1 MIILQANKIERSF
14 AGEVL
19 FDNIT
24 LQVDERDR
32 IALVGKNGA
41 GKSTLLKILVGEEE
55 PTSGEINKKK
65 DISLSYLAQDSR
77 FESENTI
84 YDEML
89 HVFDDLR
96 RTEKQLRQMELE
108 MGEKSGEDLDKLM
121 ADYDR
126 LSENFRQAGGFTYEA
141 DIRAILNGFKFDE
154 SMWQMKIAEL
164 SGGQNTRLALA
175 KMLLE
180 KPNLLVLDE
189 PTNHLDIETIAWLE
203 NYLVNYSG
211 ALIIVSHDRYFLD
224 KVATVTLDLTKHS
237 LDRYVGN
244 YSRFVELK
252 EQKLATEAK
261 NYEKQQ
267 KEIAALEDFVNRN
280 LVRASTTKRAQSRR
294 KQLEK
299 MERLDK
305 PESGKK
311 SANMTFQ
318 SEKTSGNVVLTVEN
332 AAIGYDGEI
341 LSEPINLDLR
351 KMNAV
356 AIVGPNGIGKSTFIK
371 SIVDQIPFIKGEKRF
386 GANVE
391 VGYYDQTQSKLTPSN
406 TVLDELWNDFKLTP
420 EVEIRNRLGAF
431 LFSGDDVKKSVGML
445 SGGEKARLLLAKLS
459 MENNNFL
466 ILDEPT
472 NHLDNDMVLWLEEF
486 LNSFRGVLIM
496 VTHDRYFLDRVTNKI
511 VEIDKGKLYEYDT
524 NYSGFVELKVQ
535 REEMELATERKR
547 QSLLRVEMEWMKQGI
562 KARGTRQRARTE
574 RFEELK
580 NAKGPSMQQNV
591 EMDSISSRLGKTTI
605 ELEHISKGFG
615 DKHLINDF
623 SYIFLRDDRI
633 GFIGPNGCGKSTLMK
648 MIMGILK
655 PDEGNITIG
664 DTVKIG
670 YFAQENEDMTGD
682 IRVIDYIK
690 NVAEY
695 IQTTKGQ
702 TSASQMLDRFLF
714 PPELQYTPLD
724 KLSGGEQRRLYLLK
738 VLMEAPNVL
747 ILDEPTN
754 DLDIQTLTILEDYLD
769 TFAGI
774 VITVSHDRYFLDR
787 IVNRIFAFEEGGHLK
802 QYEGGYTDYLEKVK
816 PAAKPEKSKPAKKE
830 NNGKKFQKE
839 HQKKLKFTYKEQ
851 KEFETIDDDIAKLE
865 EKLEQLDE
873 EIMENATNS
882 GKLAELTEQK
892 ESAQAELDE
901 KMDRWVYLNDLA
913 EQIANQ

>member
-1 MIILQANKIERSF
+1 MMNILNIEHISKIY
-14 AGEVL
+14 GEKVI
-19 FDNIT
+19 FDDVSLGIHSGDKIGVIGVNGT
-24 LQVDERDR
+24 
-32 IALVGKNGA
+32 GKT
-41 GKSTLLKILVGEEE
+41 TLLKIIAKINE
-55 PTSGEINKKK
+55 PDKGQIICGNG
-65 DISLSYLAQDSR
+65 IRVSYLPQNPEFPKKQSILEYVMDGKEHQDWKT
-77 FESENTI
+77 ESEAKTILTKLGI
-84 YDEML
+84 YD
-89 HVFDDLR
+89 
-96 RTEKQLRQMELE
+96 
-108 MGEKSGEDLDKLM
+108 
-121 ADYDR
+121 
-126 LSENFRQAGGFTYEA
+126 
-141 DIRAILNGFKFDE
+141 FDE
-154 SMWQMKIAEL
+154 GCDHL
-164 SGGQNTRLALA
+164 SGGQKKRVALA
-175 KMLLE
+175 RT
-180 KPNLLVLDE
+180 LVD
-189 PTNHLDIETIAWLE
+189 PT
-203 NYLVNYSG
+203 
-211 ALIIVSHDRYFLD
+211 
-224 KVATVTLDLTKHS
+224 
-237 LDRYVGN
+237 
-244 YSRFVELK
+244 
-252 EQKLATEAK
+252 
-261 NYEKQQ
+261 
-267 KEIAALEDFVNRN
+267 
-280 LVRASTTKRAQSRR
+280 
-294 KQLEK
+294 
-299 MERLDK
+299 
-305 PESGKK
+305 
-311 SANMTFQ
+311 
-318 SEKTSGNVVLTVEN
+318 
-332 AAIGYDGEI
+332 
-341 LSEPINLDLR
+341 
-351 KMNAV
+351 
-356 AIVGPNGIGKSTFIK
+356 
-371 SIVDQIPFIKGEKRF
+371 
-386 GANVE
+386 E
-391 VGYYDQTQSKLTPSN
+391 V
-406 TVLDELWNDFKLTP
+406 
-420 EVEIRNRLGAF
+420 
-431 LFSGDDVKKSVGML
+431 
-445 SGGEKARLLLAKLS
+445 
-459 MENNNFL
+459 L

-591 EMDSISSRLGKTTI
+591 EMDFISSRLGKTTI

-615 DKHLINDF
+615 NKHLINDF

-702 TSASQMLDRFLF
+702 VSASQMLDRFLF

>member
-1 MIILQANKIERSF
+1 MNILNIEHISKIY
-14 AGEVL
+14 GEKVI
-19 FDNIT
+19 FDDVSLGIHSGDKIGVIGVNGT
-24 LQVDERDR
+24 
-32 IALVGKNGA
+32 GKT
-41 GKSTLLKILVGEEE
+41 TLLKIIAKINE
-55 PTSGEINKKK
+55 PDKGQIICGNG
-65 DISLSYLAQDSR
+65 IRVSYLPQNPEFPKKQSILEYVMDGKEHQDWKT
-77 FESENTI
+77 ESEAKTILTKLGI
-84 YDEML
+84 YD
-89 HVFDDLR
+89 
-96 RTEKQLRQMELE
+96 
-108 MGEKSGEDLDKLM
+108 
-121 ADYDR
+121 
-126 LSENFRQAGGFTYEA
+126 
-141 DIRAILNGFKFDE
+141 FDE
-154 SMWQMKIAEL
+154 GCDHL
-164 SGGQNTRLALA
+164 SGGQKKRVALA
-175 KMLLE
+175 RT
-180 KPNLLVLDE
+180 LVD
-189 PTNHLDIETIAWLE
+189 PT
-203 NYLVNYSG
+203 
-211 ALIIVSHDRYFLD
+211 
-224 KVATVTLDLTKHS
+224 
-237 LDRYVGN
+237 
-244 YSRFVELK
+244 
-252 EQKLATEAK
+252 
-261 NYEKQQ
+261 
-267 KEIAALEDFVNRN
+267 
-280 LVRASTTKRAQSRR
+280 
-294 KQLEK
+294 
-299 MERLDK
+299 
-305 PESGKK
+305 
-311 SANMTFQ
+311 
-318 SEKTSGNVVLTVEN
+318 
-332 AAIGYDGEI
+332 
-341 LSEPINLDLR
+341 
-351 KMNAV
+351 
-356 AIVGPNGIGKSTFIK
+356 
-371 SIVDQIPFIKGEKRF
+371 
-386 GANVE
+386 E
-391 VGYYDQTQSKLTPSN
+391 V
-406 TVLDELWNDFKLTP
+406 
-420 EVEIRNRLGAF
+420 
-431 LFSGDDVKKSVGML
+431 
-445 SGGEKARLLLAKLS
+445 
-459 MENNNFL
+459 L

-511 VEIDKGKLYEYDT
+511 VEIEKGKLYEYDT
-524 NYSGFVELKVQ
+524 NYSGFIELKVQ

-623 SYIFLRDDRI
+623 SYIVLRDDRI

-655 PDEGNITIG
+655 PDVGNITIG

-682 IRVIDYIK
+682 IRVIDYIR

-702 TSASQMLDRFLF
+702 ASASQMLDRFLF

-802 QYEGGYTDYLEKVK
+802 QYEGGYTDYQEKVK
-816 PAAKPEKSKPAKKE
+816 PIAKQEKSKPEKKE

-865 EKLEQLDE
+865 EKIEQLDE

-882 GKLAELTEQK
+882 GKLAELTQQK
-892 ESAQAELDE
+892 EETEEALNE

>member
-1 MIILQANKIERSF
+1 MNILNIEHISKIY
-14 AGEVL
+14 GEKVI
-19 FDNIT
+19 FDDVSLGIHSGDKIGVIGVNGT
-24 LQVDERDR
+24 
-32 IALVGKNGA
+32 GKT
-41 GKSTLLKILVGEEE
+41 TLLKIIAKINE
-55 PTSGEINKKK
+55 PDKGQIICGNG
-65 DISLSYLAQDSR
+65 IRVSYLPQNPEFPKKQSILEYVMDGKEHQDWKT
-77 FESENTI
+77 ESEAKTILTKLGI
-84 YDEML
+84 YD
-89 HVFDDLR
+89 
-96 RTEKQLRQMELE
+96 
-108 MGEKSGEDLDKLM
+108 
-121 ADYDR
+121 
-126 LSENFRQAGGFTYEA
+126 
-141 DIRAILNGFKFDE
+141 FDE
-154 SMWQMKIAEL
+154 GCDHL
-164 SGGQNTRLALA
+164 SGGQKKRVALA
-175 KMLLE
+175 RT
-180 KPNLLVLDE
+180 LVD
-189 PTNHLDIETIAWLE
+189 PT
-203 NYLVNYSG
+203 
-211 ALIIVSHDRYFLD
+211 
-224 KVATVTLDLTKHS
+224 
-237 LDRYVGN
+237 
-244 YSRFVELK
+244 
-252 EQKLATEAK
+252 
-261 NYEKQQ
+261 
-267 KEIAALEDFVNRN
+267 
-280 LVRASTTKRAQSRR
+280 
-294 KQLEK
+294 
-299 MERLDK
+299 
-305 PESGKK
+305 
-311 SANMTFQ
+311 
-318 SEKTSGNVVLTVEN
+318 
-332 AAIGYDGEI
+332 
-341 LSEPINLDLR
+341 
-351 KMNAV
+351 
-356 AIVGPNGIGKSTFIK
+356 
-371 SIVDQIPFIKGEKRF
+371 
-386 GANVE
+386 E
-391 VGYYDQTQSKLTPSN
+391 V
-406 TVLDELWNDFKLTP
+406 
-420 EVEIRNRLGAF
+420 
-431 LFSGDDVKKSVGML
+431 
-445 SGGEKARLLLAKLS
+445 
-459 MENNNFL
+459 L

-580 NAKGPSMQQNV
+580 NAKGPSMQKNV

-702 TSASQMLDRFLF
+702 ASASQMLDRFLF

>member
-1 MIILQANKIERSF
+1 MNILNIEHISKIY
-14 AGEVL
+14 GEKVI
-19 FDNIT
+19 FDDVSLGIHSGDKIGVIGVNGT
-24 LQVDERDR
+24 
-32 IALVGKNGA
+32 GKT
-41 GKSTLLKILVGEEE
+41 TLLKIIAKINE
-55 PTSGEINKKK
+55 PDKGQIICGNG
-65 DISLSYLAQDSR
+65 IRVSYLPQNPEFPKKQSILEYVMDGKEHQDWKT
-77 FESENTI
+77 ESEAKTILTKLGI
-84 YDEML
+84 YD
-89 HVFDDLR
+89 
-96 RTEKQLRQMELE
+96 
-108 MGEKSGEDLDKLM
+108 
-121 ADYDR
+121 
-126 LSENFRQAGGFTYEA
+126 
-141 DIRAILNGFKFDE
+141 FDE
-154 SMWQMKIAEL
+154 GCDHL
-164 SGGQNTRLALA
+164 SGGQKKRVALA
-175 KMLLE
+175 RT
-180 KPNLLVLDE
+180 LVD
-189 PTNHLDIETIAWLE
+189 PT
-203 NYLVNYSG
+203 
-211 ALIIVSHDRYFLD
+211 
-224 KVATVTLDLTKHS
+224 
-237 LDRYVGN
+237 
-244 YSRFVELK
+244 
-252 EQKLATEAK
+252 
-261 NYEKQQ
+261 
-267 KEIAALEDFVNRN
+267 
-280 LVRASTTKRAQSRR
+280 
-294 KQLEK
+294 
-299 MERLDK
+299 
-305 PESGKK
+305 
-311 SANMTFQ
+311 
-318 SEKTSGNVVLTVEN
+318 
-332 AAIGYDGEI
+332 
-341 LSEPINLDLR
+341 
-351 KMNAV
+351 
-356 AIVGPNGIGKSTFIK
+356 
-371 SIVDQIPFIKGEKRF
+371 
-386 GANVE
+386 E
-391 VGYYDQTQSKLTPSN
+391 V
-406 TVLDELWNDFKLTP
+406 
-420 EVEIRNRLGAF
+420 
-431 LFSGDDVKKSVGML
+431 
-445 SGGEKARLLLAKLS
+445 
-459 MENNNFL
+459 L

-605 ELEHISKGFG
+605 ELEHISKEFG
-615 DKHLINDF
+615 NKHLINDF

-702 TSASQMLDRFLF
+702 ASASQMLDRFLF

>member
-1 MIILQANKIERSF
+1 MNILNIEHISKIY
-14 AGEVL
+14 GEKVI
-19 FDNIT
+19 FDDVSLGIHSGDKIGVIGVNGT
-24 LQVDERDR
+24 
-32 IALVGKNGA
+32 GKT
-41 GKSTLLKILVGEEE
+41 TLLKIIAKINE
-55 PTSGEINKKK
+55 PDKGQIICGNG
-65 DISLSYLAQDSR
+65 IRVSYLPQNPEFPKKQSILEYVMDGKEHQDWKT
-77 FESENTI
+77 ESEAKTILTKLGI
-84 YDEML
+84 YD
-89 HVFDDLR
+89 
-96 RTEKQLRQMELE
+96 
-108 MGEKSGEDLDKLM
+108 
-121 ADYDR
+121 
-126 LSENFRQAGGFTYEA
+126 
-141 DIRAILNGFKFDE
+141 FDE
-154 SMWQMKIAEL
+154 GCDHL
-164 SGGQNTRLALA
+164 SGGQKKRVALA
-175 KMLLE
+175 RT
-180 KPNLLVLDE
+180 LVD
-189 PTNHLDIETIAWLE
+189 PT
-203 NYLVNYSG
+203 
-211 ALIIVSHDRYFLD
+211 
-224 KVATVTLDLTKHS
+224 
-237 LDRYVGN
+237 
-244 YSRFVELK
+244 
-252 EQKLATEAK
+252 
-261 NYEKQQ
+261 
-267 KEIAALEDFVNRN
+267 
-280 LVRASTTKRAQSRR
+280 
-294 KQLEK
+294 
-299 MERLDK
+299 
-305 PESGKK
+305 
-311 SANMTFQ
+311 
-318 SEKTSGNVVLTVEN
+318 
-332 AAIGYDGEI
+332 
-341 LSEPINLDLR
+341 
-351 KMNAV
+351 
-356 AIVGPNGIGKSTFIK
+356 
-371 SIVDQIPFIKGEKRF
+371 
-386 GANVE
+386 E
-391 VGYYDQTQSKLTPSN
+391 V
-406 TVLDELWNDFKLTP
+406 
-420 EVEIRNRLGAF
+420 
-431 LFSGDDVKKSVGML
+431 
-445 SGGEKARLLLAKLS
+445 
-459 MENNNFL
+459 L

-615 DKHLINDF
+615 NKHLINDF

-648 MIMGILK
+648 MIMGSLK

-682 IRVIDYIK
+682 IRVIDYIR

-702 TSASQMLDRFLF
+702 ASASQMLDRFLF

-802 QYEGGYTDYLEKVK
+802 QYEGGYTDYIEKVK

>member
-1 MIILQANKIERSF
+1 MNILNIEHISKIY
-14 AGEVL
+14 GEKVI
-19 FDNIT
+19 FDDVSLGIHSGDKIGVIGVNGT
-24 LQVDERDR
+24 
-32 IALVGKNGA
+32 GKT
-41 GKSTLLKILVGEEE
+41 TLLKIIAKINE
-55 PTSGEINKKK
+55 PDKGQIICGNG
-65 DISLSYLAQDSR
+65 IRVSYLPQNPEFPKKQSILEYVMDGKEHQDWKT
-77 FESENTI
+77 ESEAKTILTKLGI
-84 YDEML
+84 YD
-89 HVFDDLR
+89 
-96 RTEKQLRQMELE
+96 
-108 MGEKSGEDLDKLM
+108 
-121 ADYDR
+121 
-126 LSENFRQAGGFTYEA
+126 
-141 DIRAILNGFKFDE
+141 FDE
-154 SMWQMKIAEL
+154 GCNHL
-164 SGGQNTRLALA
+164 SGGQKKRVALA
-175 KMLLE
+175 RT
-180 KPNLLVLDE
+180 LVD
-189 PTNHLDIETIAWLE
+189 PT
-203 NYLVNYSG
+203 
-211 ALIIVSHDRYFLD
+211 
-224 KVATVTLDLTKHS
+224 
-237 LDRYVGN
+237 
-244 YSRFVELK
+244 
-252 EQKLATEAK
+252 
-261 NYEKQQ
+261 
-267 KEIAALEDFVNRN
+267 
-280 LVRASTTKRAQSRR
+280 
-294 KQLEK
+294 
-299 MERLDK
+299 
-305 PESGKK
+305 
-311 SANMTFQ
+311 
-318 SEKTSGNVVLTVEN
+318 
-332 AAIGYDGEI
+332 
-341 LSEPINLDLR
+341 
-351 KMNAV
+351 
-356 AIVGPNGIGKSTFIK
+356 
-371 SIVDQIPFIKGEKRF
+371 
-386 GANVE
+386 E
-391 VGYYDQTQSKLTPSN
+391 V
-406 TVLDELWNDFKLTP
+406 
-420 EVEIRNRLGAF
+420 
-431 LFSGDDVKKSVGML
+431 
-445 SGGEKARLLLAKLS
+445 
-459 MENNNFL
+459 L

-623 SYIFLRDDRI
+623 SYIVLRDDRI
-633 GFIGPNGCGKSTLMK
+633 GFIGSNGCGKSTLMK

-682 IRVIDYIK
+682 IRVIDYIR

-702 TSASQMLDRFLF
+702 ASASQMLDRFLF

-816 PAAKPEKSKPAKKE
+816 PIAKQEKSKPEKKE
-830 NNGKKFQKE
+830 NNGKKFRKE

-865 EKLEQLDE
+865 EKIEQLDE

-882 GKLAELTEQK
+882 GKLAELTQQK
-892 ESAQAELDE
+892 EETEEALNK

>member
-1 MIILQANKIERSF
+1 MNILNIEHISKIY
-14 AGEVL
+14 GEKVI
-19 FDNIT
+19 FDDVSLGIHSGDKIGVIGVNGT
-24 LQVDERDR
+24 
-32 IALVGKNGA
+32 GKT
-41 GKSTLLKILVGEEE
+41 TLLKIIAKINE
-55 PTSGEINKKK
+55 PDKGQIICGNG
-65 DISLSYLAQDSR
+65 IRVSYLPQNPEFPKRQSILEYVMDGKEHQDWKT
-77 FESENTI
+77 ESEAKTILTKLGI
-84 YDEML
+84 YD
-89 HVFDDLR
+89 
-96 RTEKQLRQMELE
+96 
-108 MGEKSGEDLDKLM
+108 
-121 ADYDR
+121 
-126 LSENFRQAGGFTYEA
+126 
-141 DIRAILNGFKFDE
+141 FDE
-154 SMWQMKIAEL
+154 GCDHL
-164 SGGQNTRLALA
+164 SGGQKKRVALA
-175 KMLLE
+175 RT
-180 KPNLLVLDE
+180 LVD
-189 PTNHLDIETIAWLE
+189 PT
-203 NYLVNYSG
+203 
-211 ALIIVSHDRYFLD
+211 
-224 KVATVTLDLTKHS
+224 
-237 LDRYVGN
+237 
-244 YSRFVELK
+244 
-252 EQKLATEAK
+252 
-261 NYEKQQ
+261 
-267 KEIAALEDFVNRN
+267 
-280 LVRASTTKRAQSRR
+280 
-294 KQLEK
+294 
-299 MERLDK
+299 
-305 PESGKK
+305 
-311 SANMTFQ
+311 
-318 SEKTSGNVVLTVEN
+318 
-332 AAIGYDGEI
+332 
-341 LSEPINLDLR
+341 
-351 KMNAV
+351 
-356 AIVGPNGIGKSTFIK
+356 
-371 SIVDQIPFIKGEKRF
+371 
-386 GANVE
+386 E
-391 VGYYDQTQSKLTPSN
+391 V
-406 TVLDELWNDFKLTP
+406 
-420 EVEIRNRLGAF
+420 
-431 LFSGDDVKKSVGML
+431 
-445 SGGEKARLLLAKLS
+445 
-459 MENNNFL
+459 L

-574 RFEELK
+574 RFEEVK

-702 TSASQMLDRFLF
+702 ASASQMLDRFLF

-816 PAAKPEKSKPAKKE
+816 PAAKPEKSKPEKSKPAKKE

>member
-1 MIILQANKIERSF
+1 MNILNIEHISKIY
-14 AGEVL
+14 GEKVI
-19 FDNIT
+19 FDDVSLGIHSGDKIGVIGVNGT
-24 LQVDERDR
+24 
-32 IALVGKNGA
+32 GKT
-41 GKSTLLKILVGEEE
+41 TLLKIIAKINE
-55 PTSGEINKKK
+55 PDKGQIICGNG
-65 DISLSYLAQDSR
+65 IRVSYLPQNPEFPKKQSILEYVMDGKEHQDWKT
-77 FESENTI
+77 ESEAKTILTKLGI
-84 YDEML
+84 YD
-89 HVFDDLR
+89 
-96 RTEKQLRQMELE
+96 
-108 MGEKSGEDLDKLM
+108 
-121 ADYDR
+121 
-126 LSENFRQAGGFTYEA
+126 
-141 DIRAILNGFKFDE
+141 FDE
-154 SMWQMKIAEL
+154 GCDHL
-164 SGGQNTRLALA
+164 SGGQKKRVALA
-175 KMLLE
+175 RT
-180 KPNLLVLDE
+180 LVD
-189 PTNHLDIETIAWLE
+189 PT
-203 NYLVNYSG
+203 
-211 ALIIVSHDRYFLD
+211 
-224 KVATVTLDLTKHS
+224 
-237 LDRYVGN
+237 
-244 YSRFVELK
+244 
-252 EQKLATEAK
+252 
-261 NYEKQQ
+261 
-267 KEIAALEDFVNRN
+267 
-280 LVRASTTKRAQSRR
+280 
-294 KQLEK
+294 
-299 MERLDK
+299 
-305 PESGKK
+305 
-311 SANMTFQ
+311 
-318 SEKTSGNVVLTVEN
+318 
-332 AAIGYDGEI
+332 
-341 LSEPINLDLR
+341 
-351 KMNAV
+351 
-356 AIVGPNGIGKSTFIK
+356 
-371 SIVDQIPFIKGEKRF
+371 
-386 GANVE
+386 E
-391 VGYYDQTQSKLTPSN
+391 V
-406 TVLDELWNDFKLTP
+406 
-420 EVEIRNRLGAF
+420 
-431 LFSGDDVKKSVGML
+431 
-445 SGGEKARLLLAKLS
+445 
-459 MENNNFL
+459 L

-615 DKHLINDF
+615 NKHLINDF

-633 GFIGPNGCGKSTLMK
+633 GFIVPNGCGKSTLMK

-702 TSASQMLDRFLF
+702 ASASQMLDRFLF

>member
-1 MIILQANKIERSF
+1 
-14 AGEVL
+14 
-19 FDNIT
+19 
-24 LQVDERDR
+24 
-32 IALVGKNGA
+32 
-41 GKSTLLKILVGEEE
+41 
-55 PTSGEINKKK
+55 
-65 DISLSYLAQDSR
+65 
-77 FESENTI
+77 
-84 YDEML
+84 
-89 HVFDDLR
+89 
-96 RTEKQLRQMELE
+96 
-108 MGEKSGEDLDKLM
+108 
-121 ADYDR
+121 
-126 LSENFRQAGGFTYEA
+126 
-141 DIRAILNGFKFDE
+141 
-154 SMWQMKIAEL
+154 
-164 SGGQNTRLALA
+164 
-175 KMLLE
+175 
-180 KPNLLVLDE
+180 
-189 PTNHLDIETIAWLE
+189 
-203 NYLVNYSG
+203 
-211 ALIIVSHDRYFLD
+211 
-224 KVATVTLDLTKHS
+224 
-237 LDRYVGN
+237 
-244 YSRFVELK
+244 
-252 EQKLATEAK
+252 
-261 NYEKQQ
+261 
-267 KEIAALEDFVNRN
+267 
-280 LVRASTTKRAQSRR
+280 
-294 KQLEK
+294 
-299 MERLDK
+299 
-305 PESGKK
+305 
-311 SANMTFQ
+311 
-318 SEKTSGNVVLTVEN
+318 
-332 AAIGYDGEI
+332 
-341 LSEPINLDLR
+341 
-351 KMNAV
+351 
-356 AIVGPNGIGKSTFIK
+356 
-371 SIVDQIPFIKGEKRF
+371 
-386 GANVE
+386 
-391 VGYYDQTQSKLTPSN
+391 
-406 TVLDELWNDFKLTP
+406 
-420 EVEIRNRLGAF
+420 
-431 LFSGDDVKKSVGML
+431 
-445 SGGEKARLLLAKLS
+445 
-459 MENNNFL
+459 
-466 ILDEPT
+466 
-472 NHLDNDMVLWLEEF
+472 
-486 LNSFRGVLIM
+486 
-496 VTHDRYFLDRVTNKI
+496 
-511 VEIDKGKLYEYDT
+511 
-524 NYSGFVELKVQ
+524 
-535 REEMELATERKR
+535 
-547 QSLLRVEMEWMKQGI
+547 
-562 KARGTRQRARTE
+562 
-574 RFEELK
+574 
-580 NAKGPSMQQNV
+580 MQQNV

-615 DKHLINDF
+615 NKHLINDF

-702 TSASQMLDRFLF
+702 ASASQMLDRFLF

-802 QYEGGYTDYLEKVK
+802 QYEGGYTDYIEKVK

>member
-1 MIILQANKIERSF
+1 MMNILNIEHISKIY
-14 AGEVL
+14 GEKVI
-19 FDNIT
+19 FDDVSLGIHSGDKIGVIGVNGT
-24 LQVDERDR
+24 
-32 IALVGKNGA
+32 GKT
-41 GKSTLLKILVGEEE
+41 TLLKIIAKINE
-55 PTSGEINKKK
+55 PDKGQIICGNG
-65 DISLSYLAQDSR
+65 IRVSYLPQNPEFPKKQSILEYVMDGKEHQDWKT
-77 FESENTI
+77 ESEAKTILTKLGI
-84 YDEML
+84 YD
-89 HVFDDLR
+89 
-96 RTEKQLRQMELE
+96 
-108 MGEKSGEDLDKLM
+108 
-121 ADYDR
+121 
-126 LSENFRQAGGFTYEA
+126 
-141 DIRAILNGFKFDE
+141 FDE
-154 SMWQMKIAEL
+154 GCDHL
-164 SGGQNTRLALA
+164 SGGQKKRVALA
-175 KMLLE
+175 RT
-180 KPNLLVLDE
+180 LVD
-189 PTNHLDIETIAWLE
+189 PT
-203 NYLVNYSG
+203 
-211 ALIIVSHDRYFLD
+211 
-224 KVATVTLDLTKHS
+224 
-237 LDRYVGN
+237 
-244 YSRFVELK
+244 
-252 EQKLATEAK
+252 
-261 NYEKQQ
+261 
-267 KEIAALEDFVNRN
+267 
-280 LVRASTTKRAQSRR
+280 
-294 KQLEK
+294 
-299 MERLDK
+299 
-305 PESGKK
+305 
-311 SANMTFQ
+311 
-318 SEKTSGNVVLTVEN
+318 
-332 AAIGYDGEI
+332 
-341 LSEPINLDLR
+341 
-351 KMNAV
+351 
-356 AIVGPNGIGKSTFIK
+356 
-371 SIVDQIPFIKGEKRF
+371 
-386 GANVE
+386 E
-391 VGYYDQTQSKLTPSN
+391 V
-406 TVLDELWNDFKLTP
+406 
-420 EVEIRNRLGAF
+420 
-431 LFSGDDVKKSVGML
+431 
-445 SGGEKARLLLAKLS
+445 
-459 MENNNFL
+459 L

-486 LNSFRGVLIM
+486 LNSFRGVLVM

-580 NAKGPSMQQNV
+580 NAKGHSMQQNV

-664 DTVKIG
+664 DTIKIG

-702 TSASQMLDRFLF
+702 ASASQMLDRFLF

>member
-1 MIILQANKIERSF
+1 MNILNIEHISKIY
-14 AGEVL
+14 GEKVI
-19 FDNIT
+19 FDDVSLGIHSGDKIGVIGVNGT
-24 LQVDERDR
+24 
-32 IALVGKNGA
+32 GKT
-41 GKSTLLKILVGEEE
+41 TLLKIIAKINE
-55 PTSGEINKKK
+55 PDKGQIICGNG
-65 DISLSYLAQDSR
+65 IRVSYLPQNPEFPKKQSILEYVMDGKEHQDWKT
-77 FESENTI
+77 ESEAKTILTKLGI
-84 YDEML
+84 YD
-89 HVFDDLR
+89 
-96 RTEKQLRQMELE
+96 
-108 MGEKSGEDLDKLM
+108 
-121 ADYDR
+121 
-126 LSENFRQAGGFTYEA
+126 
-141 DIRAILNGFKFDE
+141 FDE
-154 SMWQMKIAEL
+154 GCDHL
-164 SGGQNTRLALA
+164 SGGQKKRVALA
-175 KMLLE
+175 RT
-180 KPNLLVLDE
+180 LVD
-189 PTNHLDIETIAWLE
+189 PT
-203 NYLVNYSG
+203 
-211 ALIIVSHDRYFLD
+211 
-224 KVATVTLDLTKHS
+224 
-237 LDRYVGN
+237 
-244 YSRFVELK
+244 
-252 EQKLATEAK
+252 
-261 NYEKQQ
+261 
-267 KEIAALEDFVNRN
+267 
-280 LVRASTTKRAQSRR
+280 
-294 KQLEK
+294 
-299 MERLDK
+299 
-305 PESGKK
+305 
-311 SANMTFQ
+311 
-318 SEKTSGNVVLTVEN
+318 
-332 AAIGYDGEI
+332 
-341 LSEPINLDLR
+341 
-351 KMNAV
+351 
-356 AIVGPNGIGKSTFIK
+356 
-371 SIVDQIPFIKGEKRF
+371 
-386 GANVE
+386 E
-391 VGYYDQTQSKLTPSN
+391 V
-406 TVLDELWNDFKLTP
+406 
-420 EVEIRNRLGAF
+420 
-431 LFSGDDVKKSVGML
+431 
-445 SGGEKARLLLAKLS
+445 
-459 MENNNFL
+459 L

-702 TSASQMLDRFLF
+702 ASASQMLDRFLF

-873 EIMENATNS
+873 EIIENATNS

>member
-1 MIILQANKIERSF
+1 MNILNIEHISKIY
-14 AGEVL
+14 GEKVI
-19 FDNIT
+19 FDDVSLGIHSGDKIGVIGVNGT
-24 LQVDERDR
+24 
-32 IALVGKNGA
+32 GKT
-41 GKSTLLKILVGEEE
+41 TLLKIIAKINE
-55 PTSGEINKKK
+55 PDKGQIICGNG
-65 DISLSYLAQDSR
+65 IRVSYLPQNPEFPKKQSILEYVMDGKEHQDWKT
-77 FESENTI
+77 ESEAKTILTKLGI
-84 YDEML
+84 YD
-89 HVFDDLR
+89 
-96 RTEKQLRQMELE
+96 
-108 MGEKSGEDLDKLM
+108 
-121 ADYDR
+121 
-126 LSENFRQAGGFTYEA
+126 
-141 DIRAILNGFKFDE
+141 FDE
-154 SMWQMKIAEL
+154 GCDHL
-164 SGGQNTRLALA
+164 SGGQKKRVALA
-175 KMLLE
+175 RT
-180 KPNLLVLDE
+180 LVD
-189 PTNHLDIETIAWLE
+189 PT
-203 NYLVNYSG
+203 
-211 ALIIVSHDRYFLD
+211 
-224 KVATVTLDLTKHS
+224 
-237 LDRYVGN
+237 
-244 YSRFVELK
+244 
-252 EQKLATEAK
+252 
-261 NYEKQQ
+261 
-267 KEIAALEDFVNRN
+267 
-280 LVRASTTKRAQSRR
+280 
-294 KQLEK
+294 
-299 MERLDK
+299 
-305 PESGKK
+305 
-311 SANMTFQ
+311 
-318 SEKTSGNVVLTVEN
+318 
-332 AAIGYDGEI
+332 
-341 LSEPINLDLR
+341 
-351 KMNAV
+351 
-356 AIVGPNGIGKSTFIK
+356 
-371 SIVDQIPFIKGEKRF
+371 
-386 GANVE
+386 E
-391 VGYYDQTQSKLTPSN
+391 V
-406 TVLDELWNDFKLTP
+406 
-420 EVEIRNRLGAF
+420 
-431 LFSGDDVKKSVGML
+431 
-445 SGGEKARLLLAKLS
+445 
-459 MENNNFL
+459 L

-511 VEIDKGKLYEYDT
+511 VEIEKGKLYEYDT
-524 NYSGFVELKVQ
+524 NYSGFIELKVQ

-623 SYIFLRDDRI
+623 SYIVLRDDRI

-655 PDEGNITIG
+655 PDVGNITIG

-682 IRVIDYIK
+682 IRVIDYIR

-702 TSASQMLDRFLF
+702 ASASQMLDRFLF

-816 PAAKPEKSKPAKKE
+816 PIAKQEKGKPEKKE
-830 NNGKKFQKE
+830 SNGKKFQKE

-865 EKLEQLDE
+865 EKIEQLDE

-882 GKLAELTEQK
+882 GKLAELTQQK
-892 ESAQAELDE
+892 EETEEALNE

-913 EQIANQ
+913 

>member
-1 MIILQANKIERSF
+1 MNILNIEHISKIY
-14 AGEVL
+14 GEKVI
-19 FDNIT
+19 FDDVSLGIHSGDKIGVIGVNGT
-24 LQVDERDR
+24 
-32 IALVGKNGA
+32 GKT
-41 GKSTLLKILVGEEE
+41 TLLKIIAKINE
-55 PTSGEINKKK
+55 PDKGQIICGNG
-65 DISLSYLAQDSR
+65 IRVSYLPQNPEFPKKQSILEYVMDGKEHQDWKT
-77 FESENTI
+77 ESEAKTILTKLGI
-84 YDEML
+84 YD
-89 HVFDDLR
+89 
-96 RTEKQLRQMELE
+96 
-108 MGEKSGEDLDKLM
+108 
-121 ADYDR
+121 
-126 LSENFRQAGGFTYEA
+126 
-141 DIRAILNGFKFDE
+141 FDE
-154 SMWQMKIAEL
+154 GCDHL
-164 SGGQNTRLALA
+164 SGGQKKRVALA
-175 KMLLE
+175 RT
-180 KPNLLVLDE
+180 LVD
-189 PTNHLDIETIAWLE
+189 PT
-203 NYLVNYSG
+203 
-211 ALIIVSHDRYFLD
+211 
-224 KVATVTLDLTKHS
+224 
-237 LDRYVGN
+237 
-244 YSRFVELK
+244 
-252 EQKLATEAK
+252 
-261 NYEKQQ
+261 
-267 KEIAALEDFVNRN
+267 
-280 LVRASTTKRAQSRR
+280 
-294 KQLEK
+294 
-299 MERLDK
+299 
-305 PESGKK
+305 
-311 SANMTFQ
+311 
-318 SEKTSGNVVLTVEN
+318 
-332 AAIGYDGEI
+332 
-341 LSEPINLDLR
+341 
-351 KMNAV
+351 
-356 AIVGPNGIGKSTFIK
+356 
-371 SIVDQIPFIKGEKRF
+371 
-386 GANVE
+386 E
-391 VGYYDQTQSKLTPSN
+391 V
-406 TVLDELWNDFKLTP
+406 
-420 EVEIRNRLGAF
+420 
-431 LFSGDDVKKSVGML
+431 
-445 SGGEKARLLLAKLS
+445 
-459 MENNNFL
+459 L

-605 ELEHISKGFG
+605 KLEHISKGFG

-702 TSASQMLDRFLF
+702 ASASQMLDRFLF

>member
-1 MIILQANKIERSF
+1 MNILNIEHISKIY
-14 AGEVL
+14 GEKVI
-19 FDNIT
+19 FDDVSLGIHSGDKIGVIGVNGT
-24 LQVDERDR
+24 
-32 IALVGKNGA
+32 GKT
-41 GKSTLLKILVGEEE
+41 TLLKIIAKINE
-55 PTSGEINKKK
+55 PDKGQIICGNG
-65 DISLSYLAQDSR
+65 IRVSYLPQNPEFPKKQSILEYVMDGKEHQDWKT
-77 FESENTI
+77 ESEAKTILTKLGI
-84 YDEML
+84 YD
-89 HVFDDLR
+89 
-96 RTEKQLRQMELE
+96 
-108 MGEKSGEDLDKLM
+108 
-121 ADYDR
+121 
-126 LSENFRQAGGFTYEA
+126 
-141 DIRAILNGFKFDE
+141 FDE
-154 SMWQMKIAEL
+154 GCDHL
-164 SGGQNTRLALA
+164 SGGQKKRVALA
-175 KMLLE
+175 RT
-180 KPNLLVLDE
+180 LVD
-189 PTNHLDIETIAWLE
+189 PT
-203 NYLVNYSG
+203 
-211 ALIIVSHDRYFLD
+211 
-224 KVATVTLDLTKHS
+224 
-237 LDRYVGN
+237 
-244 YSRFVELK
+244 
-252 EQKLATEAK
+252 
-261 NYEKQQ
+261 
-267 KEIAALEDFVNRN
+267 
-280 LVRASTTKRAQSRR
+280 
-294 KQLEK
+294 
-299 MERLDK
+299 
-305 PESGKK
+305 
-311 SANMTFQ
+311 
-318 SEKTSGNVVLTVEN
+318 
-332 AAIGYDGEI
+332 
-341 LSEPINLDLR
+341 
-351 KMNAV
+351 
-356 AIVGPNGIGKSTFIK
+356 
-371 SIVDQIPFIKGEKRF
+371 
-386 GANVE
+386 E
-391 VGYYDQTQSKLTPSN
+391 V
-406 TVLDELWNDFKLTP
+406 
-420 EVEIRNRLGAF
+420 
-431 LFSGDDVKKSVGML
+431 
-445 SGGEKARLLLAKLS
+445 
-459 MENNNFL
+459 L

-623 SYIFLRDDRI
+623 SYIVLRDDRI

-682 IRVIDYIK
+682 IRVIDYIR
-690 NVAEY
+690 NVTEY

-702 TSASQMLDRFLF
+702 ASASQMLDRFLF

-816 PAAKPEKSKPAKKE
+816 PIAKQEKSKLEKKE
-830 NNGKKFQKE
+830 NNGKKFRKE

-865 EKLEQLDE
+865 EKIEQLDE

-882 GKLAELTEQK
+882 GKLAELTQQK
-892 ESAQAELDE
+892 EETEEALNK